1 MTAISSEQLPT
12 DIRSTVGRLVS
23 VNVGLPRDVDWRGRT
38 VHTGVWK
45 RAAEGPRMVR
55 ELNIDGD
62 GQGDLGGH
70 GGPHRAVLVYQLA
83 SYEHWKQFL
92 GRDDFDYGQFGENFT
107 VEGLPD
113 DEVCIGDQY
122 QIGEALFEV
131 SQPRVTC
138 YRVGMR
144 LGEPRLPAL
153 LVSHGRPGFYLRVL
167 REGVVEAGTPILK
180 VRTGPEQMSVSA
192 VDALLYLPGHD
203 RGDVE
208 RAMRIPAL
216 SPGWKESFQT
226 LSTTKEGVTGN
237 SGLNKASAE
246 APAAWPGFRPAG
258 VVEVVAE
265 SETVLSLRLEATDG
279 QGLPAA
285 LPGQFVVL
293 RLDLADGQPPASRSY
308 SLSGPPGTSGYRVS
322 VKREPGGAFSSFVH
336 TRIHPGSVLEMSAP
350 RGRFTL
356 TAADAPV
363 LLVSAG
369 IGATPVLSM
378 LHALVGDAATRAVWW
393 LYGARNSTEHV
404 FAAEAGELLAQLPD
418 AHIQI
423 CYSSPVPTDTLGKE
437 YTHRGRLN
445 AEFLNSLSI
454 PVDALAYLCGPEVFM
469 GDVRAALT
477 KTGLDPANIH
487 GEVFGAAP
495 SITPGIA
502 ARPATLPHVPT
513 GEEGGGPSVTFSR
526 SRLTVPW
533 REDFGSLLELAEA
546 CDVPTRWSCRTGIC
560 HTCETGLLAGAVS
573 YEPAPIDLPADGQV
587 LVCCAVPNDDMVLDL

>member
-1 MTAISSEQLPT
+1 M
-12 DIRSTVGRLVS
+12 GRLVS
-23 VNVGLPRDVDWRGRT
+23 VNVGLPRDVQWRART

-45 RAAEGPRMVR
+45 RAVEGPRMVR
-55 ELNIDGD
+55 KLNIDGD
-62 GQGDLGGH
+62 GQGDLAGH

-83 SYEHWKQFL
+83 SYEHWRQFF
-92 GRDDFDYGQFGENFT
+92 GRDDFDWGEFGENFT

-131 SQPRVTC
+131 SAPRVTC
-138 YRVGMR
+138 YRVGLR

-153 LVSHGRPGFYLRVL
+153 LVSHHRPGFYFRVI

-180 VRTGPEQMSVSA
+180 VRTGPEQMSVSD

-203 RGDVE
+203 RAEVD
-208 RAMRIPAL
+208 RALRIPAL
-216 SPGWKESFQT
+216 SPGWKGSFQT
-226 LSTTKEGVTGN
+226 LSGTEEGVTGN
-237 SGLNKASAE
+237 AGLNEASGE
-246 APAAWPGFRPAG
+246 APAAWPGFRPVHVA
-258 VVEVVAE
+258 EVVAE
-265 SETVLSLRLEATDG
+265 TESVVSLRLEATDG
-279 QGLPAA
+279 HHLPDA

-308 SLSGPPGTSGYRVS
+308 SLSGPPGAPGYRVS

-336 TRIHPGSVLEMSAP
+336 TKLRPGSVLEMSAP
-350 RGRFTL
+350 RGQFTL
-356 TAADAPV
+356 AAEDAPV

-378 LHALVGDAATRAVWW
+378 LHAMVRDRATRAVWW
-393 LYGARNSTEHV
+393 LHAARNSTEHA
-404 FAAEAGELLAQLPD
+404 FATEAGELLAQLPD
-418 AHIQI
+418 ARIQI
-423 CYSSPVPTDTLGKE
+423 CYSSPLPTDTLGKQ
-437 YTHRGRLN
+437 YTHRGRLD
-445 AEFLNSLSI
+445 AEFLSSLSLPI
-454 PVDALAYLCGPEVFM
+454 DALAYTCGPGVFM
-469 GDVRAALT
+469 DDVRAALT
-477 KTGLDPANIH
+477 RTGLAPANIH
-487 GEVFGAAP
+487 SEVFGAAP

-502 ARPATLPHVPT
+502 AGPAKLPHPPA

-533 REDFGSLLELAEA
+533 RAEFASVLELAEA

-587 LVCCAVPNDDMVLDL
+587 LVCCAAPDDDIVLDL